1 MLLLAHET
9 SLPFCV
15 YEFYACEY
23 IVGMLVICMLY
34 MYTNVCDSFSA
45 DAVLLGNWECTYT
58 STCTCTFRYVY

>member
-45 DAVLLGNWECTYT
+45 DAVLLGN
-58 STCTCTFRYVY
+58 